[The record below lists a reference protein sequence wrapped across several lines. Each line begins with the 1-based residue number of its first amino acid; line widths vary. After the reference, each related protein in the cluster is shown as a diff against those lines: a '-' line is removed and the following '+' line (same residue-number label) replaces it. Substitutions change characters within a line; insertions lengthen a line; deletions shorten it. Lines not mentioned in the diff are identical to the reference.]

1 MVLGQSYG
9 RIIATFTSNS
19 IELNGGAKFI
29 GGTGG
34 FLADAPSG
42 TIIKTGSYYT
52 GAALVLQQL
61 LVRQHI
67 IQTLTVQ
74 SELRNMTK
82 ASDV

>member
-1 MVLGQSYG
+1 M
-9 RIIATFTSNS
+9 ATFTSNS
-19 IELNGGAKFI
+19 IELNGGAII

-52 GAALVLQQL
+52 GAGLVLQQL

-67 IQTLTVQ
+67 IQ
-74 SELRNMTK
+74 
-82 ASDV
+82 